1 MTKKKKA
8 KAGKTQDAQET
19 PAIDQEQAPQEPAVE
34 AQDLC
39 AERDDLM
46 ERLQRVSADYLNYQ
60 KRVQR
65 DISEA
70 REFANAE
77 LVKNLLPV
85 LDDMERALATAR
97 ENHGQGEDDPL
108 FGGLQLVHDKALETL
123 AKFGVRVIEA
133 DGEAFDPQKH
143 LAVMQEPSGE
153 HPPQTVLRVV
163 QKGYELKGRPIRPA
177 TVVVSKAPEED
188 DSVQEQR
195 D

>member
-19 PAIDQEQAPQEPAVE
+19 AAIDQEQAPEEAAVE
-34 AQDLC
+34 ALDLC

-70 REFANAE
+70 REFANVE
-77 LVKNLLPV
+77 LVKSLLPV
-85 LDDMERALATAR
+85 LDDMERALATAC
-97 ENHGQGEDDPL
+97 ENHGEDDPL

-177 TVVVSKAPEED
+177 SVVVSKVPEED
-188 DSVQEQR
+188 DSAQEQR

>member
-19 PAIDQEQAPQEPAVE
+19 AAFDQEQAPEEAAVE
-34 AQDLC
+34 AQDLS

-60 KRVQR
+60 KRVHR

-77 LVKNLLPV
+77 LVKGLLPV

-97 ENHGQGEDDPL
+97 ENHGVDDPL

-133 DGEAFDPQKH
+133 DGEAFDPEKH

-188 DSVQEQR
+188 DSAQEQR

>member
-1 MTKKKKA
+1 MTKKKK
-8 KAGKTQDAQET
+8 KEAGKTQDARET
-19 PAIDQEQAPQEPAVE
+19 PAVDQEPALDE
-34 AQDLC
+34 TAADQRDLS

-65 DISEA
+65 DISEV
-70 REFANAE
+70 RQFANAE
-77 LVKNLLPV
+77 LVRSLLPV

-97 ENHGQGEDDPL
+97 KNHGQDDPL
-108 FGGLQLVHDKALETL
+108 FSGLQLVHDKALETL

-133 DGEAFDPQKH
+133 DEKAFDPQKH

-153 HPPQTVLRVV
+153 HPPQTVLRVI

-177 TVVVSKAPEED
+177 TVVVSKVPEED
-188 DSVQEQR
+188 DSAQERR

>member
-1 MTKKKKA
+1 MTKKRKR
-8 KAGKTQDAQET
+8 AGRIQDAEGTAEVGEEQT
-19 PAIDQEQAPQEPAVE
+19 PEDVAVE
-34 AQDLC
+34 AQDLS

-77 LVKNLLPV
+77 LVKDLLPV

-97 ENHGQGEDDPL
+97 QNHGEDDPL

-123 AKFGVRVIEA
+123 AKFGVRVIQA
-133 DGEAFDPQKH
+133 DGEAFDPEKH

-163 QKGYELKGRPIRPA
+163 QKGYEFKGRPIRPA
-177 TVVVSKAPEED
+177 SVVVSRSPED
-188 DSVQEQR
+188 DDSAQQQR

>member
-1 MTKKKKA
+1 MTKKKK
-8 KAGKTQDAQET
+8 KEAGKTQDAQET
-19 PAIDQEQAPQEPAVE
+19 PAVDQEPALDE
-34 AQDLC
+34 TAADQRDLS

-65 DISEA
+65 DISEV
-70 REFANAE
+70 RQFANAE
-77 LVKNLLPV
+77 LVRSLLPV

-97 ENHGQGEDDPL
+97 ENHGQDDPL
-108 FGGLQLVHDKALETL
+108 FSGLQLVHDKALETL

-177 TVVVSKAPEED
+177 SVVVSKAPEED
-188 DSVQEQR
+188 DSAQEQR

>member
-1 MTKKKKA
+1 MTKKEKG
-8 KAGKTQDAQET
+8 KAGKTQDAKD
-19 PAIDQEQAPQEPAVE
+19 PAAIDQEQTPQEAVVE

-60 KRVQR
+60 KRIQR

-77 LVKNLLPV
+77 LVKSLLPV

-97 ENHGQGEDDPL
+97 ENHGEDDPL

-123 AKFGVRVIEA
+123 AKFGVCVIEA

-153 HPPQTVLRVV
+153 HPPQTVLRVI

-188 DSVQEQR
+188 DSAQEQR

>member
-1 MTKKKKA
+1 MTKKKAKGGKA
-8 KAGKTQDAQET
+8 QDGEET
-19 PAIDQEQAPQEPAVE
+19 AAIDQEQAPQEAAVE
-34 AQDLC
+34 AQDLS

-77 LVKNLLPV
+77 LVEGLLPV

-97 ENHGQGEDDPL
+97 ENHGADDPL

-133 DGEAFDPQKH
+133 DGEAFDPEKH

-188 DSVQEQR
+188 DSSQEQR
-195 D
+195 G

>member
-19 PAIDQEQAPQEPAVE
+19 AAIDQEQAPEEAVVE
-34 AQDLC
+34 ALDLC

-77 LVKNLLPV
+77 LVKSLLPV
-85 LDDMERALATAR
+85 LDDMERALATAC
-97 ENHGQGEDDPL
+97 ENHGQDDPL

-177 TVVVSKAPEED
+177 SVVVSKVPEED
-188 DSVQEQR
+188 DSAQEQR